1 MKTLLESLN
10 KQALNETVDKEI
22 DLYLSSDDSD
32 DPDTITIDLTKIKN
46 PMKNFG
52 EITFSYEPHGGFYF
66 KGKSNLNSLAVQ
78 QTANKKSND
87 NIASSVK
94 TTNLD
99 SSSLSRIS
107 NLWG

>member
-52 EITFSYEPHGGFYF
+52 S
-66 KGKSNLNSLAVQ
+66 
-78 QTANKKSND
+78 
-87 NIASSVK
+87 
-94 TTNLD
+94 
-99 SSSLSRIS
+99 
-107 NLWG
+107 

>member
-66 KGKSNLNSLAVQ
+66 KGKS
-78 QTANKKSND
+78 KC
-87 NIASSVK
+87 IK
-94 TTNLD
+94 TLQKAIEEDTD
-99 SSSLSRIS
+99 IFLSEQ
-107 NLWG
+107 